1 MSSYHSSFTYLNQN
15 SAIDHHLRIASFEPD
30 SGAVDTFLSMEAI
43 SEDSYDGTKKF
54 DYGARYNSVAEIN
67 ITFIKPDGSDFS
79 VADNRRLL
87 KWLTGS
93 RTNSWLDLY
102 EGDKVKYSFFGRIT
116 NIQQQKMDARVIG
129 LIATFTSI
137 HPWAW
142 SPVQTFD
149 CEIGENSIAINGDG
163 AIYKYSENE
172 SFLGV
177 DENGILFNDDD
188 NITASFYIDHFGVI
202 YNDEDVAIVID
213 NGSDDL
219 YTYIYLDMVYTNID
233 GNEKENTLTIKN
245 ETLNEDT
252 IISNIS
258 RNEVVS
264 LSSGQFIISDKEN
277 KIFGDAFN
285 FVWPRLSPGVN
296 NFKINGSGKAH
307 IKFTFRYPIKIGD
320 CAVDIENII
329 NNPVGCDY
337 ISNGGSGVNIK
348 NVILYTEQTL
358 TDEEKAQARTNIG
371 ALSVNDLPANIDKAV
386 LCVEQN
392 LEDNMQ
398 QQVRTNIGAI
408 SADDI
413 PESIKNPY
421 SLKLTGAVDVTYDG
435 STEVVVDIPE
445 NEPVIAS
452 KNTLGMVKVGN
463 GLSITSDGVLNATSS
478 GSSSTAPVFSS
489 DDEGEFIIVDAEGNM
504 ISARGYIASIEA
516 DSIAKEAANEAV
528 NNAVNAAADKA
539 AYAYADPIADDA
551 ADDAVDAAKEQTA
564 ADFWIG
570 KKSIWFG
577 TSITAYCAQ
586 SFTIDGTTHNL
597 QGYGYTDVVTDTLG
611 MIDPVV
617 KGYPG
622 VALAHSDN
630 DFKYGNNGPI
640 CDYIASSSLSS
651 YDLVSIESATND
663 YKLNVPL
670 GSWSNSSSFNTN
682 TFYGALQYS
691 IEDIYSKNPNAV
703 ILIIA
708 DTHRDNDDHDSETA
722 NSAKDK
728 GDSQNRY
735 LEDYVDAMDTTVTNY
750 KNKGYNI
757 VFCDWYNDS
766 GITLDNVF
774 DYTFD
779 GLHLDKD
786 GYNKVGLLTESTLSS
801 YAFEYADQQ
810 NYDIVYNTE
819 YNRVRTDEYNAVI
832 AEKRA
837 EAQAQAQAGKYD
849 FEYNS
854 AYQAAYGDAFD
865 SAYDSISAP
874 TYIDVKN
881 NLDGINT
888 NISNIQIDNT
898 NIKNRLSTL
907 ETELNGLS
915 ELLDIINGEVR

>member
-43 SEDSYDGTKKF
+43 AEDSYDGTKKF
-54 DYGARYNSVAEIN
+54 DYGARYNAVAEIN

-149 CEIGENSIAINGDG
+149 CDIGENSIAINGDG

-188 NITASFYIDHFGVI
+188 DITAAFYIDHFGVI

-264 LSSGQFIISDKEN
+264 LSSGQFIISDQEN

-371 ALSVNDLPANIDKAV
+371 A
-386 LCVEQN
+386 
-392 LEDNMQ
+392 
-398 QQVRTNIGAI
+398 I

-421 SLKLTGAVDVTYDG
+421 SLKFTGVVDATYDG
-435 STEVVVDIPE
+435 GTEITVNIPE

-452 KNTLGMVKVGN
+452 KSELGMIKVGN
-463 GLSITSDGVLNATSS
+463 GLSINSDGVLTATSS
-478 GSSSTAPVFSS
+478 GSSSTTPVFSS
-489 DDEGEFIIVDAEGNM
+489 DDEGEFVIIDAEGNM
-504 ISARGYIASIEA
+504 VSARGYLASIEA
-516 DSIAKEAANEAV
+516 DSMAKEEANSVALTAVENAAISAAKSAAKSAASSAAKSAANTAV
-528 NNAVNAAADKA
+528 ENAANS
-539 AYAYADPIADDA
+539 
-551 ADDAVDAAKEQTA
+551 
-564 ADFWIG
+564 FWTG

-577 TSITAYCAQ
+577 TSITAYCER
-586 SFTIDGTTHNL
+586 SFTINAGTNKEATFDFT
-597 QGYGYTDVVTDTLG
+597 GSGYTDVATEELG
-611 MIDPVV
+611 MSSPVV
-617 KGYPG
+617 CGYPG

-630 DFKYGNNGPI
+630 DYKYGNNGPI

-663 YKLNVPL
+663 YKLDVPL
-670 GSWSNSSSFNTN
+670 GSWSNSSSFDTN

-691 IEDIYSKNPNAV
+691 IEDIYSKNSNAI

-708 DTHRDNDDHDSETA
+708 DTHRDNDDHDSNTA
-722 NSAKDK
+722 NSATDR
-728 GDSQNRY
+728 GDTENRY
-735 LEDYVDAMDTTVTNY
+735 LYQYVEAMDYVVQNY
-750 KNKGYNI
+750 QNKGYKI
-757 VFCDWYNDS
+757 IFCDWYHNLVYIDPVS
-766 GITLDNVF
+766 GQEDVITVNNIST
-774 DYTFD
+774 YTVD
-779 GLHLDKD
+779 GLHLNEK
-786 GYNKVGLLTESTLSS
+786 GYAAAGSKTADTLSD
-801 YAFEYADQQ
+801 YAYDYEYQRK
-810 NYDIVYNTE
+810 YTSTYNTE
-819 YNRVRTDEYNAVI
+819 YDIAYEEEYAAVYDEKYNA
-832 AEKRA
+832 AYNEKYA
-837 EAQAQAQAGKYD
+837 I
-849 FEYNS
+849 EYEN
-854 AYQAAYGDAFD
+854 AYQIVYENAYD
-865 SAYDSISAP
+865 SAYDSIIAP

-881 NLDGINT
+881 NLDGLNT
-888 NISNIQIDNT
+888 DNT

-915 ELLDIINGEVR
+915 ELLDTINGEVR